1 MAEDIENFGVPEI
14 FNSAYA
20 ESAHIPIAKKTVKNT
35 QKRNETYEIQAAHRY
50 AENLAISHANRQ
62 VATEVTIQKDF
73 IGEGNSVRRPWIGKS
88 YSISTTPL
96 GVPQCS
102 WRSNDRKKANE
113 VPPQLIIDK
122 HVLQTMVDYL
132 LPSVEPP
139 TLACQTEYTCPK
151 GVLYRAHP
159 KYDDKPW
166 YDHALVDWD
175 DVATPARILSI
186 VNLHNL
192 KPNCQI
198 KFPHQSA
205 FIPEPGLYIIMQ
217 SYDAIDTVAEKAAKL
232 AAKELSMHVSPR
244 KRRRKKQLRNQVAAR
259 VTQAADAAEVMEEKD
274 PPIFKSYRL
283 SLVPES
289 WHLPKLYIIQVDS
302 IVGPTVVITDLSR
315 NYGMHNAWSI
325 THPFCP
331 YIFMTRRRDQW
342 ADNWTSFIDW
352 QSEKT
357 ILDQVAESSEEED

>member
-1 MAEDIENFGVPEI
+1 MKQPQIDRRCVKRSIYATSYLLRLLKTVAPRHDGLKNNTVKMHLVLHMAEDIENFGVPEI

-62 VATEVTIQKDF
+62 VATEVTVQNDF

-96 GVPQCS
+96 GVAQCS

-166 YDHALVDWD
+166 YDHALW
-175 DVATPARILSI
+175 T
-186 VNLHNL
+186 
-192 KPNCQI
+192 
-198 KFPHQSA
+198 
-205 FIPEPGLYIIMQ
+205 
-217 SYDAIDTVAEKAAKL
+217 
-232 AAKELSMHVSPR
+232 
-244 KRRRKKQLRNQVAAR
+244 
-259 VTQAADAAEVMEEKD
+259 
-274 PPIFKSYRL
+274 
-283 SLVPES
+283 
-289 WHLPKLYIIQVDS
+289 
-302 IVGPTVVITDLSR
+302 
-315 NYGMHNAWSI
+315 GM
-325 THPFCP
+325 T
-331 YIFMTRRRDQW
+331 
-342 ADNWTSFIDW
+342 
-352 QSEKT
+352 
-357 ILDQVAESSEEED
+357 